1 MIVVKT
7 WVDPEEGIIGLNGD
21 SELYLLEADGTIM
34 EFESEEEAREFIR
47 WNDAD
52 PDDESLEY
60 IEVQLSEEER
70 EIARLQDND

>member
-1 MIVVKT
+1 
-7 WVDPEEGIIGLNGD
+7 
-21 SELYLLEADGTIM
+21 M

-52 PDDESLEY
+52 PDDEFLEY

-70 EIARLQDND
+70 EIARLQDNE